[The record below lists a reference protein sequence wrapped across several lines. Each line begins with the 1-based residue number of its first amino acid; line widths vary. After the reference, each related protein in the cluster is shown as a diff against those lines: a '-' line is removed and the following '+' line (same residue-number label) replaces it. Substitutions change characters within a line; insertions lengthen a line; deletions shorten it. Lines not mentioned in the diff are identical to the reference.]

1 MFADDAVFIITSP
14 DFSDLC
20 ARIEKLFTDL
30 QNYLNYN
37 CLVPNATKSKLM
49 CFSSNIV
56 NHLPDFIF
64 SGGTIEWVSEFKY
77 LGLILTNKMSF
88 GRHINK
94 VAPNISRIS
103 GMVWSVHDIFPQCI
117 LLKLYQAL
125 AFPHVN
131 LHLEIWGSSP
141 AYQINILEIKMNN
154 LLRIIFGIFRLNGVP
169 TMSTHRMYNTFGI
182 LRFRS
187 LFKLSLF
194 KLLRALID
202 GRNPELFN
210 ILLRPYLISHN
221 YGTRGGRFRHP
232 HLTCEIERK
241 FLPHQLILLYEEL
254 PGVLFENSISCSI
267 RSFKQSLLDNQ

>member
-1 MFADDAVFIITSP
+1 M
-14 DFSDLC
+14 
-20 ARIEKLFTDL
+20 
-30 QNYLNYN
+30 
-37 CLVPNATKSKLM
+37 
-49 CFSSNIV
+49 
-56 NHLPDFIF
+56 PDFIF

-88 GRHINK
+88 GRHK
-94 VAPNISRIS
+94 VALNISRIS
-103 GMVWSVHDIFPQCI
+103 GMVWSVHDMFPQCI

-141 AYQINILEIKMNN
+141 AYQINILEVKMNN
-154 LLRIIFGIFRLNGVP
+154 LLRIIFVIFRLNGVP
-169 TMSTHRMYNTFGI
+169 TMGTHLMYKTFGV

-187 LFKLSLF
+187 LFKLSLC

-202 GRNPELFN
+202 GWIPELFN

-221 YGTRGGRFRHP
+221 YGTMGGRFRHT
-232 HLTCEIERK
+232 HLTCEIERR
-241 FLPHQLILLYEEL
+241 FLPHQLIILYEEL

-267 RSFKQSLLDNQ
+267 RSFKRFLLDKSVILPNMKFLIIVLFMLCNFISSCSYLLFQMSLLDTFTFLYDFFFFYSCKCFIYL